1 MIWPAKPPNKV
12 QTVAE
17 EPDSA
22 GKTRLDRAAGLF
34 GGGFPLGFG

>member
-1 MIWPAKPPNKV
+1 MIWPAKTPNKV

-22 GKTRLDRAAGLF
+22 GKTGLDGAARLF
-34 GGGFPLGFG
+34 GGGIPLGFD